1 MQGTVRAAW
10 RHAAARALALVLAVA
25 LALGLAPATA
35 LADDSATDDE
45 ATYTLTVV
53 AGGAWD
59 YSTYEYS
66 YTVLTNT
73 TYTLSQVLAATGK
86 TDASELTM
94 LDLLDTAVA
103 AGDLSSYDGYESSY
117 GYYVSAVDGVSEEY
131 SDDYSTMLYWSIYVD
146 GSYGSYSIDA
156 TSLED
161 GSCYQLALDCY
172 SSVSTPDW
180 STFYDTYTVTEATD
194 ATEGET
200 TYTLTVVAGT
210 STDWTTYE
218 TTYTVLLNKQYSQS
232 AVLTAAEKTDASELT
247 MLDLLAAAVAA
258 GDLTSYDGYE
268 SSYGY
273 YVTSVAGVAEWY
285 SSDYST
291 MLYWS
296 LYDNGSYGWY
306 SIDATTLTSGGT
318 YQLAYELYTTVAV
331 PDWSTFYDTYAA
343 VDSGYEVESDDD
355 DTDSDTAVEA
365 PDADEYE
372 ADAVSS
378 DTLGDLFATIAASYA
393 DSTDSW
399 QVMELAAAGLLTE
412 DQAAAALEA
421 ALTEMQTT
429 SGTTVYQRNII
440 ALTAA
445 GYDCTALPDGDGTY
459 DAVSAMAE
467 SVTVLSPINTLIW
480 TLVAYDSGDYEVPST
495 ANLDRDDLIEAILAA
510 QLADGGWAYSGST
523 GDVDMTA
530 MAVAALAPYYLAGD
544 EDVVSAVNAALVF
557 LRAAQNADGGFGT
570 AAGEE
575 TNADSTA
582 MVIVA
587 LCALG
592 IDPAE
597 QWAAESGETPMSALL
612 ALATDELDGFTYGGE
627 ANALATEQGFRA
639 LVAYQGLVNTGSAYD
654 IYLRAVYGE
663 AGQAS
668 TASGDT
674 STTTST
680 SSTSDTTSD
689 STSDSTSDVP
699 ATGDAGTEGA
709 VVLALVGVAGV
720 TAAVALERRR
730 RAA

>member
-25 LALGLAPATA
+25 LALGLVPATA

-53 AGGAWD
+53 AGGSYD

-131 SDDYSTMLYWSIYVD
+131 STDYSTMLYWSIYED

-156 TSLED
+156 TALED

-180 STFYDTYTVTEATD
+180 TTFYDTYEVEEDED
-194 ATEGET
+194 ATEGDV

-232 AVLTAAEKTDASELT
+232 AVLKAADKTDASELT
-247 MLDLLAAAVAA
+247 MLDLLAAAAAA
-258 GDLTSYDGYE
+258 GDLSSYTGYE

-273 YVTSVAGVAEWY
+273 YVTSVNSVAEWY

-306 SIDATTLTSGGT
+306 SIDATALTDGGT
-318 YQLAYELYTTVAV
+318 YQLVYELYTTVTV
-331 PDWSTFYDTYAA
+331 PDWSTFYDTYEA
-343 VDSGYEVESDDD
+343 VDS
-355 DTDSDTAVEA
+355 DSDTTVEA

-399 QVMELAAAGLLTE
+399 QVMELAAAGLLSE

-459 DAVSAMAE
+459 DAVSVMAE

-480 TLVAYDSGDYEVPST
+480 TLVAYDSGDYEVPSS

-597 QWAAESGETPMSALL
+597 QWAVESGETPMSALL

-668 TASGDT
+668 TSSSDAS
-674 STTTST
+674 STTTTTTET
-680 SSTSDTTSD
+680 SSD
-689 STSDSTSDVP
+689 SSSDVP

-720 TAAVALERRR
+720 TAAIALERRR